1 MHQQKWMNEQHAG
14 ELMKHDTILRWL
26 SLATFTIGAGMAQA
40 ADINLG
46 EISVTGTREE
56 TAKAETPAT
65 VGSVSDEAIAF
76 TRPAHPSE
84 IMGRISGVHINV
96 TNGEGHATAI
106 RHPITTG
113 AVYLFLE
120 DGVPTRSTGFYNH
133 NALYE
138 TNLPQAAGVE
148 VTKGPGTS
156 LYGSDAIGGIVN
168 VITKP
173 APLEPE
179 AEVNL
184 ELGEAGWR
192 RFLGSA
198 GTPVGE
204 GGVRADLNLTHTDG
218 WRDGTE
224 YDRQSTN
231 LRWDGYMGGASLKAL
246 FTASNIDQ
254 QTAGTSR
261 LSEDDYKNN
270 PTRNLTP
277 ISYRKVQAYRFSVDY
292 EKEDADTLLSITPY
306 VRSNT
311 MEYMPNWTLASDP
324 NITETGHNSLGVQL
338 KYRKDFAPNRTRL
351 VVGADIDYSP
361 GRRLEHSI
369 SPVKTGD
376 IYTSY
381 TVNEVIYDYDVAYL
395 GVSPYL
401 HLETSLTERMR
412 LNAGLRYDKMQYD
425 YDNKITGASV
435 TTTNGKTYYQ
445 ESNATVDFSHL
456 SPKLGLTYLF
466 SDNLNGFASYRH
478 AFRAPS
484 EGDLFRPG
492 TTNTSSIDL
501 KPVKVDSYEVGLRGR
516 QGGLDYELSVY
527 HMIKTDDLVTYRD
540 LDPSIGTYT
549 ANAGET
555 LHRGIEITA
564 GAPLAAT
571 WRLDLSYSYSKHTY
585 EDWVESDTKNYS
597 GNEIPSAP
605 SHLINARLG
614 YAPALLH
621 GGKVELEWERLGPY
635 WMDNANTMKYEGH
648 DLFNLRANYPVSKQL
663 EVYGRVMNLRDER
676 YATATAYFSS
686 GPQYAPGAPRTVY
699 VGMSAKF

>member
-1 MHQQKWMNEQHAG
+1 
-14 ELMKHDTILRWL
+14 MKQDTFAHWL
-26 SLATFTIGAGMAQA
+26 PLVALAVGSGLAQA
-40 ADINLG
+40 AEVDLG
-46 EISVTGTREE
+46 AISVTGTREE
-56 TAKAETPAT
+56 TPKAETPAT
-65 VGSVSDEAIAF
+65 VDSVDEEAVEF
-76 TRPAHPSE
+76 VRPAHPTE
-84 IMGRISGVHINV
+84 IMGRIAGVHVNV

-120 DGVPTRSTGFYNH
+120 DGIPTRSTGFYNH

-168 VITKP
+168 VLTKP

-184 ELGEAGWR
+184 EAGEAGWR

-198 GTPVGE
+198 GTPVGD
-204 GGVRADLNLTHTDG
+204 GGVRADVNLTHTDG

-224 YDRQSTN
+224 YDRQSAN
-231 LRWDGYMGGASLKAL
+231 LRWDGSLGAASLKAL

-261 LSEDDYKNN
+261 LSKDDYENN
-270 PTRNLTP
+270 PTKNYTP
-277 ISYRKVQAYRFSVDY
+277 ISFRNVTAYRFSVDY
-292 EKEDADTLLSITPY
+292 EKEDSDSLLSITPY

-311 MEYMPNWTLASDP
+311 MEYMPNWSLGYDP
-324 NITETGHNSLGVQL
+324 NITETGHDSFGLQL
-338 KYRKDFAPNRTRL
+338 KYRKDFAPRRTRL

-361 GRRLEHSI
+361 GSRLEHSI
-369 SPVKTGD
+369 NPVRDADG
-376 IYTSY
+376 IYRSY

-412 LNAGLRYDKMQYD
+412 LNAGLRYDDMKYD
-425 YDNKITGASV
+425 YDNKMADGALTITPWDPSTRTV
-435 TTTNGKTYYQ
+435 TYNHPSDT
-445 ESNATVDFSHL
+445 TVDFSHL

-466 SDNLNGFASYRH
+466 SDSLNGFASYRR

-492 TTNTSSIDL
+492 RSDESLNLD
-501 KPVKVDSYEVGLRGR
+501 PVKVDSYEVGLRGR
-516 QGGLDYELSVY
+516 RGSFDYELSLY
-527 HMIKTDDLVTYRD
+527 HMLKKDDLVTFRD
-540 LDPSIGTYT
+540 PVTDETYT

-555 LHRGIEITA
+555 LHRGVEITA
-564 GAPLAAT
+564 GAPLAAN
-571 WRLDLSYSYSKHTY
+571 WRFDLSYSYSEHTY
-585 EDWVESDTKNYS
+585 EDWVESGIDYS
-597 GNEIPSAP
+597 GKDIPSAP
-605 SHLINARLG
+605 DQIINARLG
-614 YAPALLH
+614 YAPALLN
-621 GGKVELEWERLGPY
+621 GGKVELEWERLGTY
-635 WMDNANTMKYEGH
+635 WMDNENTAEYEGH
-648 DLFNLRANYPVSKQL
+648 DLFNLRANYRVSKTL
-663 EVYGRVMNLRDER
+663 EIYGRVMNLADER
-676 YATATAYFSS
+676 YATAAALSS
-686 GPQYAPGAPRTVY
+686 GAPQYAPGAPRSFYAGLT
-699 VGMSAKF
+699 AKF

>member
-1 MHQQKWMNEQHAG
+1 
-14 ELMKHDTILRWL
+14 MKHDTILRWL
-26 SLATFTIGAGMAQA
+26 SLATFTIGAGVAQA
-40 ADINLG
+40 TDVNLG

-65 VGSVSDEAIAF
+65 IGAVAEEEIEF

-84 IMGRISGVHINV
+84 LMGRISGVHINV

-120 DGVPTRSTGFYNH
+120 DGIPTRSTGFYNH

-173 APLEPE
+173 SPLEPE

-192 RFLGSA
+192 RFLGST

-224 YDRQSTN
+224 YDRQSAN
-231 LRWDGYMGGASLKAL
+231 LRWDGYVGGASLKAL
-246 FTASNIDQ
+246 FTVSNIDQ

-261 LSEDDYKNN
+261 LSEEDYKNN
-270 PTRNLTP
+270 PTKNYTP
-277 ISYRKVQAYRFSVDY
+277 ISYREVQSYRFSLDY
-292 EKEDADTLLSITPY
+292 EKEDHDSLLSITPY

-311 MEYMPNWTLASDP
+311 MEYMPNWSLGYDP

-351 VVGADIDYSP
+351 VVGADLDYSP
-361 GRRLEHSI
+361 GNRLEHSI
-369 SPVKTGD
+369 NPAKTGD

-381 TVNEVIYDYDVAYL
+381 TVNEVIYDYDVTYI
-395 GVSPYL
+395 GVSPYI
-401 HLETSLTERMR
+401 HLETSLNERTR
-412 LNAGLRYDKMQYD
+412 LTAGLRYDKMQYD
-425 YDNKITGASV
+425 YKNKMADGALTINPWGTLRTV
-435 TTTNGKTYYQ
+435 TYNHPTDT
-445 ESNATVDFSHL
+445 TVDFSHL

-466 SDNLNGFASYRH
+466 NDHLSGFASYRR

-492 TTNTSSIDL
+492 RSPESL
-501 KPVKVDSYEVGLRGR
+501 ELEPVKVDSYELGLRGR
-516 QGGLDYELSVY
+516 TGSLDYELSVY
-527 HMIKTDDLVTYRD
+527 HMLKTDDLVSYK
-540 LDPSIGTYT
+540 DPVTDETYT

-555 LHRGIEITA
+555 LHQGIEITA
-564 GAPLAAT
+564 GAALAAH
-571 WRLDLSYSYSKHTY
+571 WRLDVSYSYGRHTY
-585 EDWVESDTKNYS
+585 EDWVESGTDYS
-597 GNEIPSAP
+597 GKEIPSAP
-605 SHLINARLG
+605 SHLVNTRLG
-614 YAPALLH
+614 YAPAQLK

-635 WMDNANTMKYEGH
+635 WLDNANTERYDGH
-648 DLFNLRANYPVSKQL
+648 DLFNLRVNYTVSKKLQ
-663 EVYGRVMNLRDER
+663 VYGRVMNLTDVR
-676 YATATAYFSS
+676 YATAAALSS
-686 GPQYAPGAPRTVY
+686 GLPQYAPGAPRTFY
-699 VGMSAKF
+699 AGLSTKF

>member
-1 MHQQKWMNEQHAG
+1 
-14 ELMKHDTILRWL
+14 MKHNNILRWL
-26 SLATFTIGAGMAQA
+26 SLATFTVGAGIAQA
-40 ADINLG
+40 ADVNLG

-56 TAKAETPAT
+56 TPKTETPAT
-65 VGSVSDEAIAF
+65 IGSVDEKAVDF
-76 TRPAHPSE
+76 VRPAHPTE
-84 IMGRISGVHINV
+84 IMGRISGVHVNV

-120 DGVPTRSTGFYNH
+120 DGIPTRSTGFYNH

-138 TNLPQAAGVE
+138 TNLPQAAGIE

-168 VITKP
+168 VITK
-173 APLEPE
+173 ATPLEPE
-179 AEVNL
+179 ATINI

-192 RFLGSA
+192 RVLGSA
-198 GTPVGE
+198 GTSVGN
-204 GGVRADLNLTHTDG
+204 GGVRADINLTHTDG

-224 YDRQSTN
+224 YDRRSAN
-231 LRWDGYMGGASLKAL
+231 LRWDGYLGGASLKAL
-246 FTASNIDQ
+246 FTASDIDQ

-270 PTRNLTP
+270 PTANYTP
-277 ISYRKVQAYRFSVDY
+277 ISYRQVEAYRFSVDY
-292 EKEDADTLLSITPY
+292 EKEDSDSLLSITPY

-311 MEYMPNWTLASDP
+311 MEYIANWTLGFDP
-324 NITETGHNSLGVQL
+324 AITETGHNSLGVQL

-395 GVSPYL
+395 GASPYL

-412 LNAGLRYDKMQYD
+412 FNAGLRYDDMSYD
-425 YDNKITGASV
+425 YDNKIAGDSV
-435 TTTNGKTYYQ
+435 TATNGKVYYQ
-445 ESNATVDFSHL
+445 ESDTKTDFSHL

-466 SDNLNGFASYRH
+466 SERLNGFVSYRH

-492 TTNTSSIDL
+492 RKDTSSVDL
-501 KPVKVDSYEVGLRGR
+501 EPVKVDSYEAGLRGR
-516 QGGLDYELSVY
+516 NGSLDYELSVY
-527 HMIKTDDLVTYRD
+527 HMLKTDDLVSYK
-540 LDPSIGTYT
+540 DPVTDETYT

-555 LHRGIEITA
+555 LHRGVEITA
-564 GAPLAAT
+564 GTPLATA

-585 EDWVESDTKNYS
+585 EEWVESGTDYS
-597 GNEIPSAP
+597 GKELPSAP
-605 SHLINARLG
+605 RHIVNARLG
-614 YAPALLH
+614 YTPAVLN
-621 GGKVELEWERLGPY
+621 GGKVELEWEKLGSY
-635 WMDNANTMKYEGH
+635 WMDNDNTENYGGH
-648 DLFNLRANYPVSKQL
+648 DLFNLRANYPVTKGTEL
-663 EVYGRVMNLRDER
+663 YGRVMNLTDVR
-676 YATATAYFSS
+676 YATAAALSS
-686 GPQYAPGAPRTVY
+686 GLPQYAPGAPRTYY
-699 VGMSAKF
+699 VGLNVKF

>member
-1 MHQQKWMNEQHAG
+1 
-14 ELMKHDTILRWL
+14 MKHDTILRWL
-26 SLATFTIGAGMAQA
+26 SLATFTIGAGVAQA
-40 ADINLG
+40 ADVNLG

-65 VGSVSDEAIAF
+65 VGTVTDEAITF
-76 TRPAHPSE
+76 TRPAHPTE

-120 DGVPTRSTGFYNH
+120 DGIPTRSTGFYNH

-168 VITKP
+168 VITKA

-179 AEVNL
+179 AEINL
-184 ELGEAGWR
+184 ETGAAGWR

-224 YDRQSTN
+224 YDRQSAN
-231 LRWDGYMGGASLKAL
+231 LRWDGYVGGASLKAL
-246 FTASNIDQ
+246 FTAANIDQ

-261 LSEDDYKNN
+261 LSEDDYEND
-270 PTRNLTP
+270 PTKNLTP
-277 ISYRKVQAYRFSVDY
+277 ISYREVQAYRFSLDY

-311 MEYMPNWTLASDP
+311 MEYMPNWSLGYDP

-338 KYRKDFAPNRTRL
+338 KYRKDFAPSRTRL

-361 GRRLEHSI
+361 GSRLEHSI
-369 SPVKTGD
+369 NPVKDADG

-401 HLETSLTERMR
+401 HVETSLTERTR
-412 LNAGLRYDKMQYD
+412 LTAGLRYDKMQYD
-425 YDNKITGASV
+425 YNNNMADGALIITPWDPSTRKV
-435 TTTNGKTYYQ
+435 TYNHPSDT
-445 ESNATVDFSHL
+445 TVDFSHL

-466 SDNLNGFASYRH
+466 SDNLNGFASYRR

-492 TTNTSSIDL
+492 KSDASLDL
-501 KPVKVDSYEVGLRGR
+501 EPVKVDSYELGLRGR
-516 QGGLDYELSVY
+516 NGSLDYELSVY
-527 HMIKTDDLVTYRD
+527 HMIKTDDLVSYK
-540 LDPSIGTYT
+540 DPVTDETYT

-555 LHRGIEITA
+555 LHRGVEITT
-564 GAPLAAT
+564 GAPLAAA
-571 WRLDLSYSYSKHTY
+571 WRLDLSYSYSTHTY
-585 EDWVESDTKNYS
+585 EDWVESGTDYS

-605 SHLINARLG
+605 SHLVNARLG
-614 YAPALLH
+614 YSPALLN
-621 GGKVELEWERLGPY
+621 GGKVELEWERLGSY
-635 WMDNANTMKYEGH
+635 WLDNANTERYDGH
-648 DLFNLRANYPVSKQL
+648 DVLNLRANYPVSQQL

-676 YATATAYFSS
+676 YATAAALSA
-686 GPQYAPGAPRTVY
+686 GAPQYAPGAPRSVY
-699 VGMSAKF
+699 VGMTARF